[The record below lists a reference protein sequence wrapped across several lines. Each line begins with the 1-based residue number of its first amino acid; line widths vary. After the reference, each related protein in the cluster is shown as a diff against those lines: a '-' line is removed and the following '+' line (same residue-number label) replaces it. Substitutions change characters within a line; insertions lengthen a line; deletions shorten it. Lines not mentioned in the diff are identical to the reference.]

1 MKEMKNESSTS
12 KPQNDSSLLEY
23 IRCELKR
30 GYQLQNDEQR
40 YRERREKFYIF
51 LKIPYKLETFLFYGF
66 FQCVD
71 AFLFVLTFLPFR
83 LILALL
89 SCLFRIANIF
99 IRFFSTF
106 NSKSFQTVPILNAA
120 ETCDILKGII
130 LLASFY
136 MMDNIEISIFYH
148 QIKSQSIIK
157 LYIFFNM
164 LEVADK
170 LLSSFGQDILDTLY
184 WTATEPQTKKRH
196 YVFIFF
202 HLLLAIFY
210 VFAHTILVLLQATTL
225 NVAINSKNKAL
236 ITIMMSNNFVELK
249 SMVFKKFEKNNLFHM
264 SCSDV
269 RERLHYIVLLAVVI
283 IQTMKEYNWS
293 DRQLWI
299 LLPDCLMVFSVE
311 IFVDWFKHAF
321 VTRFN
326 EISYDV
332 YEDYSLSLAYD
343 LVGSKLKSAFSDHSD
358 IVSRRMGFIPLPLSV
373 LLMRI
378 FFSSFHFNDI
388 YSCLCLLFLFLS
400 IITFKLSVNIVLL
413 GLSCKWVEEH
423 QKSLEEKVNKALG
436 GHSASLPASR
446 HNSVSDL
453 TILNEEKALHEIK
466 EKLESE
472 QQRQQPQQS
481 PTKTT
486 TKSTPHSPLNGSPR
500 NSLEDI
506 SEQVAIIQKSLES
519 SIILSD
525 STVSLISMN
534 DGRNVRLPKSII
546 QSSSSTT
553 QYLEEDD
560 DDDEIL
566 NNENEMIIRDSEN
579 QKMNT
584 ITMAKKR
591 ANIQRRVSLQELP
604 TNTHSTGISQ
614 NSESLS
620 SSSTTTTTKTT
631 SSLEKKPKIS

>member
-1 MKEMKNESSTS
+1 MCRCISIRIDISTIS
-12 KPQNDSSLLEY
+12 FDISL
-23 IRCELKR
+23 I
-30 GYQLQNDEQR
+30 
-40 YRERREKFYIF
+40 
-51 LKIPYKLETFLFYGF
+51 
-66 FQCVD
+66 
-71 AFLFVLTFLPFR
+71 
-83 LILALL
+83 
-89 SCLFRIANIF
+89 

-106 NSKSFQTVPILNAA
+106 NTKCFQTISILNAA

-130 LLASFY
+130 LFASFY
-136 MMDNIEISIFYH
+136 MMDNVDISIFYH

-196 YVFIFF
+196 YIFIPFFMFVSILYPVTSEKIIKFF
-202 HLLLAIFY
+202 HRTKI
-210 VFAHTILVLLQATTL
+210 VAHTILVLLQATTL

-373 LLMRI
+373 LLLKI
-378 FFSSFHFNDI
+378 FFTSFNFNDI
-388 YSCLCLLFLFLS
+388 YSLLCLLFLFLS
-400 IITFKLSVNIVLL
+400 IITFKLVVNIVLL
-413 GLSCKWVEEH
+413 GISCKWVEEH
-423 QKSLEEKVNKALG
+423 QKSLEDKVNKALG

-453 TILNEEKALHEIK
+453 TILNEEKALHEIRD
-466 EKLESE
+466 KLESE
-472 QQRQQPQQS
+472 QRQQQEQQQQQQQQQPKQS
-481 PTKTT
+481 PIKTA

-534 DGRNVRLPKSII
+534 DGHNVRLPKPLIH
-546 QSSSSTT
+546 SSTT
-553 QYLEEDD
+553 TKHLEEDD
-560 DDDEIL
+560 DDEIES
-566 NNENEMIIRDSEN
+566 NNENEVINGTTINMADN
-579 QKMNT
+579 QKT
-584 ITMAKKR
+584 TAATGPTATTMAKKR
-591 ANIQRRVSLQELP
+591 ANILRRVSLQELT
-604 TNTHSTGISQ
+604 TNIVNHHPIGISQ
-614 NSESLS
+614 NSDS
-620 SSSTTTTTKTT
+620 STSTTTTTTT
-631 SSLEKKPKIS
+631 TLSSEMKPKSS